1 MLLVNIITQRTGE
14 WFVGVVIAFKV
25 LLCTTKVYVQL
36 KVHEVHNTQFVTDI
50 IYMATTKCVLNV
62 CHLND

>member
-1 MLLVNIITQRTGE
+1 
-14 WFVGVVIAFKV
+14 VIAFKV

-36 KVHEVHNTQFVTDI
+36 KVHEVHNTQFVTDV